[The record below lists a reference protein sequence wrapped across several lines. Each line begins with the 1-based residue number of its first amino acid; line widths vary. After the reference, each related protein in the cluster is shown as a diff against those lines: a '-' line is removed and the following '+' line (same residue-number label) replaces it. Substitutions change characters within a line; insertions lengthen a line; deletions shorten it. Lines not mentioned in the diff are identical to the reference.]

1 MKYIAAK
8 STFVLLAVLGG
19 LLISAPASSG
29 QGAAPKASPPVLV
42 TSCGQS
48 QGPAMLNVILRK
60 VIVGYKDVVRVPPI
74 VIHEPIGVVYEIL
87 PLATPEDL
95 KATGCKTLI
104 VTMGSS
110 LKGMGA
116 AGISIDDELKRIA
129 EVIDAAHKAK
139 ITVIGA
145 HIEGMKRRAQG
156 ADAGD
161 TTDEQSIDAVAPH
174 SDLLLIIKDGD
185 SDGRFTAI
193 SQGKKIPMVLAEK
206 NMDLVAALEKL
217 LK

>member
-1 MKYIAAK
+1 MKHIARK
-8 STFVLLAVLGG
+8 SVFALLAVATVAGVV
-19 LLISAPASSG
+19 SMAAG
-29 QGAAPKASPPVLV
+29 QAAAPKASPPVLV

-48 QGPAMLNVILRK
+48 QGPAMLNVILRR
-60 VIVGYKDVVRVPPI
+60 VGI
-74 VIHEPIGVVYEIL
+74 AYEIM
-87 PLATPEDL
+87 PLATPQDL
-95 KATGCKTLI
+95 KAKGCKTLI
-104 VTMGSS
+104 ITMGAS

-129 EVIDAAHKAK
+129 DLIDAARKAK
-139 ITVIGA
+139 ITIIGA

-161 TTDEQSIDAVAPH
+161 TTDEQSIDAVAPK
-174 SDLLLIIKDGD
+174 SDILLVIKEGNA
-185 SDGRFTAI
+185 DGRFTNI
-193 SQGKKIPMVLAEK
+193 SQAKKIPMVEAEK

>member
-1 MKYIAAK
+1 MKHIAAK
-8 STFVLLAVLGG
+8 STLVLLAA
-19 LLISAPASSG
+19 LLAAGAISLAAG

-48 QGPAMLNVILRK
+48 QGPAMLNVILRR
-60 VIVGYKDVVRVPPI
+60 VGVDYDI
-74 VIHEPIGVVYEIL
+74 T
-87 PLATPEDL
+87 PLATPQDF
-95 KATGCKTLI
+95 KTKPYKTII

-161 TTDEQSIDAVAPH
+161 TTDEQSIDAVAPF
-174 SDLLLIIKDGD
+174 SDILLVIKDGN

-193 SQGKKIPMVLAEK
+193 SQGKKIPLVEAEK
-206 NMDLVAALEKL
+206 NMDLVAALEKI